1 MHDRSDSPRPL
12 QTTHPA
18 WHTLPSEIGREK
30 EKTEG
35 EDRTREKL
43 VHSDSNQRGVI
54 RKTMLRTA
62 GRAIHQQCRQR
73 GPQAWT
79 PLCVRHFSAGGGDRL
94 VELSTKDEYVN
105 FPREKSVLYFTAKWC
120 PPCRRIGPFLAELSE
135 ETPAVSFGKVDIDD
149 NEEAAQMAHI
159 KSVPTFKFFKAS
171 KQQQQQQQQLRQ
183 EIDTMS
189 GADANLL
196 EQNVAKLAEA

>member
-1 MHDRSDSPRPL
+1 
-12 QTTHPA
+12 
-18 WHTLPSEIGREK
+18 
-30 EKTEG
+30 
-35 EDRTREKL
+35 
-43 VHSDSNQRGVI
+43 
-54 RKTMLRTA
+54 MLRTA

-73 GPQAWT
+73 VPQAST
-79 PLCVRHFSAGGGDRL
+79 PPCVRHFSAGGGDRL
-94 VELSTKDEYVN
+94 VELSTKDDYVN

-159 KSVPTFKFFKAS
+159 KSVPTFKN
-171 KQQQQQQQQLRQ
+171 QYRGGQ
-183 EIDTMS
+183 EIDSMS